1 MSSSRDDFGIA
12 VRSALLQRGAREKFS
27 LFFLICLSI
36 LIFFLDSYPS
46 KFMDR
51 TRAILNYG
59 IYRVSHLA
67 TSPFKFVSSL
77 SDKTKNH
84 FFVYKENI
92 FLKNEIKKLED
103 KNLNILFLTTE
114 NRRLKE
120 VLKTETSNDSD
131 RVVAKVLID
140 KESPFLKSV
149 ILNKGSK
156 SNIAKGMPVLS
167 DNYLVGRVV
176 EVNYMTSRVLLLK
189 DLNSRI
195 PVVIQ
200 SDGAQAILSGDG
212 TKKPSL
218 EYLPESYKATEDVFI
233 FTSGKDGIFYPGIA
247 VGKTLLEKEK
257 VKVKLFSDPD
267 QLSFVNIILTKE
279 KTDF

>member
-1 MSSSRDDFGIA
+1 MSSSRGDFSIA
-12 VRSALLQRGAREKFS
+12 FRSALLQRGVKQKFS

-46 KFMDR
+46 KAMDV
-51 TRAILNYG
+51 TRALLNDG
-59 IYRVSHLA
+59 IYRVSNLA
-67 TSPFKFVSSL
+67 TSPFKFFASL
-77 SDKTKNH
+77 KNKTKNH
-84 FFVYKENI
+84 LFIYKENI
-92 FLKNEIKKLED
+92 FLKNEIKKLQEKD
-103 KNLNILFLTTE
+103 LNTSFLIIE
-114 NRRLKE
+114 NKKLKE
-120 VLKTETSNDSD
+120 VLKTEMFESSE

-167 DNYLVGRVV
+167 ENYLVGRVV
-176 EVNYMTSRVLLLK
+176 EVNYISSRVLLLK

-195 PVVIQ
+195 PVSIQ
-200 SDGAQAILSGDG
+200 PDGAQAILSGDG

-218 EYLPESYKATEDVFI
+218 EYLPDSYQAYENSLV

-247 VGKTLLEKEK
+247 VGKTILEKEQ

-267 QLSFVNIILTKE
+267 QISFVSVILINE
-279 KTDF
+279 KKQF